1 VTSISRGWDGGAY
14 DRVSEPMERLGLEVL
29 DRLELRGDETVL
41 DAGCGSGRITA
52 AIIERVPH
60 GRVIGV
66 DGSAS
71 MIEAARERLRASS
84 PPSAGAAATL
94 DLRVADLVGLEL
106 GETVDAVLS
115 TATFHWI
122 ADHDALFTSLRRA
135 LRPGG
140 RLVAQCGGV
149 GNVAG
154 VHAAAQAAGA
164 APPFAEHF
172 ADWRGP
178 WHFATPADT
187 EPRLRAAGFADVRC
201 WLQERAVVPDEPRD
215 YLRTIVLGAHL
226 ERLPADLADAFLDAV
241 LERLAPEPTIDYVRL
256 NIDATAG

>member
-1 VTSISRGWDGGAY
+1 MSSISRGWDGGAY
-14 DRVSEPMERLGLEVL
+14 DRVSAPMERLGLEVL
-29 DRLELRGDETVL
+29 DRLDLRGDETVL

-52 AIIERVPH
+52 AIVERLSR
-60 GRVIGV
+60 GRVIAV

-71 MIEAARERLRASS
+71 MIEAARERLGDTA
-84 PPSAGAAATL
+84 

-122 ADHDALFTSLRRA
+122 ADHDALFASLRRA

-149 GNVAG
+149 GNVTG
-154 VHAAAQAAGA
+154 VLAAAEAAGA

-178 WHFATPADT
+178 WHFATPIDT
-187 EPRLRAAGFADVRC
+187 ERRLRAAGFADVRC
-201 WLQERAVVPDEPRD
+201 WLQERTVVPDEPRD
-215 YLRTIVLGAHL
+215 HLRTINLGAHL
-226 ERLPADLADAFLDAV
+226 ERLPAGLADPFLDAV
-241 LERLAPEPTIDYVRL
+241 LERLGPEPTIDHVRL
-256 NIDATAG
+256 NLDATAA

>member
-1 VTSISRGWDGGAY
+1 MSSISRGWDGGAY
-14 DRVSEPMERLGLEVL
+14 DRISAPMERLGVEVL

-52 AIIERVPH
+52 ALIERLPG

-71 MIEAARERLRASS
+71 MIEAARERLGD
-84 PPSAGAAATL
+84 GA
-94 DLRVADLVGLEL
+94 DLRAADLVALEL

-122 ADHDALFTSLRRA
+122 ADHDALFASLRRV

-140 RLVAQCGGV
+140 LLVAQCGGV

-154 VHAAAQAAGA
+154 VHTAAGA
-164 APPFAEHF
+164 AGATAPFAEHL
-172 ADWRGP
+172 AGWRGP
-178 WHFATPADT
+178 WHFATPRDT
-187 EPRLRAAGFADVRC
+187 ERRLQAAGFRGARC
-201 WLQERAVVPDEPRD
+201 WLQERPVTPDEPRD

-226 ERLPADLADAFLDAV
+226 ERLPADLADRFLDAV
-241 LERLAPEPTIDYVRL
+241 LERLGPEPTIDYVRL
-256 NIDATAG
+256 NLDATAA